1 MSISTVRTMTRLIHT
16 LVLFSMLYGHFWGP
30 VAARDTSL
38 RAKRLE
44 VAKHWESSVRSR
56 NSANNVRR
64 ATDTSAPPRV
74 KNITFSNPKASEFWV
89 NGATIPEVNFDV
101 GPSWSG
107 LIPISNG
114 VNETRKLFFWL
125 FPPGPEGTLDDLIF
139 WTNGGPGCSS
149 LEGSLQEHGVSFLQP
164 SSEDYI

>member
-74 KNITFSNPKASEFWV
+74 KNITFSNPKASGAYAWVHVLPLPSSHALPEFWV

-114 VNETRKLFFWL
+114 VNETRKVRLL
-125 FPPGPEGTLDDLIF
+125 RHRQLRPGLTHHSVVLLAL
-139 WTNGGPGCSS
+139 SS
-149 LEGSLQEHGVSFLQP
+149 GSGRNSR
-164 SSEDYI
+164 